1 VGEQAFGHQDVPIR
15 RRATE
20 RQLGRGSMACIL
32 HSIPGT
38 NPPFHELV
46 EMTA

>member
-1 VGEQAFGHQDVPIR
+1 MGEQAFSHQDVPISR
-15 RRATE
+15 RSAE
-20 RQLGRGSMACIL
+20 RELGRGGMACIL
-32 HSIPGT
+32 RSIPGT

>member
-1 VGEQAFGHQDVPIR
+1 MGEQAFSHQDVPIS

-20 RQLGRGSMACIL
+20 RELGRGSMACIL
-32 HSIPGT
+32 HTIPGN
-38 NPPFHELV
+38 NPRFRELV